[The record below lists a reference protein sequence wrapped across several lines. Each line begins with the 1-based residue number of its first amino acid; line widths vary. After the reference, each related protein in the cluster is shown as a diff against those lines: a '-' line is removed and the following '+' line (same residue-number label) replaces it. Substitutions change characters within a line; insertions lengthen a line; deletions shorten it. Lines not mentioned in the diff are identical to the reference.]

1 MTELPRYV
9 RIIESRAPGGTRTHK
24 LVLPAAYSKYALF
37 AVSST
42 GAPIKGGLDRHPK
55 LADLGEAKAIYDA
68 GSASV
73 TSRLIPQ
80 ALLLSIVTSKRF
92 PRIIHEN

>member
-1 MTELPRYV
+1 
-9 RIIESRAPGGTRTHK
+9 
-24 LVLPAAYSKYALF
+24 
-37 AVSST
+37 
-42 GAPIKGGLDRHPK
+42 
-55 LADLGEAKAIYDA
+55 LGEAKAIYDA